1 MSKNKVKTHLVAMS
15 GVEIYNSVVGD
26 YTINDTVT
34 KEQLI
39 ELFSKTNVSVH
50 EFDVTNKRMNK
61 ILTKSLSEYK
71 NLFPNGTVVYAMILE
86 SGQLIIKPTLYYSP
100 TIGVNFGE

>member
-15 GVEIYNSVVGD
+15 GVDTYNSVVGN

-34 KEQLI
+34 KEQFI
-39 ELFSKTNVSVH
+39 ELSSKTNVSVH
-50 EFDVTNKRMNK
+50 EFDVTSKRMNK

-71 NLFPNGTVVYAMILE
+71 NIYPNGTVVYAIILE

-100 TIGVNFGE
+100 TLGVDFGK